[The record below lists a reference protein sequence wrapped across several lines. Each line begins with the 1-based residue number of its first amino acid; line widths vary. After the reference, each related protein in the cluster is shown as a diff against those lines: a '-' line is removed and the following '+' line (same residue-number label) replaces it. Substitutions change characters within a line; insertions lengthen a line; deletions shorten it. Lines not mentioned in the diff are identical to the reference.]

1 MQYCGKCGGEISDD
15 ARFCEHCGARIDA
28 PEYPDNWEE
37 YEEDAPV
44 QAQQTEQGNA
54 PAPKKSK
61 APLMILLAILLAL
74 LAGGGVF
81 LFMRQKGSPDPGGKP
96 TKKEKADK
104 KKEDDMDFDELEGTL
119 EALDQAQIRLVSA
132 DVSEFPKV
140 RLYVRC
146 EDSSGQTLTL
156 SSPTARIRETSAG
169 GKDIERTIK
178 KVEQLKGNQG
188 LGVELLTDKSGSMRY
203 DLASMQRVM
212 TEFIDSLDY
221 KSGDKVE
228 IISFDSFIMYM
239 CDFTDQKDLLKNG
252 VSNMTAYGD
261 TALYDALVTGIEN
274 AGARTGANCVIAF
287 TDGVDNVSRHTY
299 EEAINLALQKE
310 IPVYIIG
317 TSGADQG
324 ILQDICTRTGGQYW
338 NVNDIMDI
346 GEIYEKIYANQKDM
360 YCIEYETDGD
370 SDAYAQRIISC
381 ILKDGKYGG
390 VFKGQEFTAIKKQE
404 IQKHS
409 SRYEIVREDI
419 SWTAAKEKAR
429 AKGGHLVT
437 ITSADEEKQ
446 MEKMAADAGV
456 KYCWI
461 GGYTSVR
468 DNQAFGHWTTGES
481 FSYTNWFAGE
491 PSRNDK
497 DGTPEFYLMLWNV
510 QGAWSWNDQ
519 RDDVINSGLEYFKG
533 NVGYIIEYEQ

>member
-37 YEEDAPV
+37 YEEDTPV

-156 SSPTARIRETSAG
+156 SSPTARIRETIAG

-287 TDGVDNVSRHTY
+287 TDGVDNVSMHTY

-324 ILQDICTRTGGQYW
+324 ILHTHGRT
-338 NVNDIMDI
+338 VL
-346 GEIYEKIYANQKDM
+346 E
-360 YCIEYETDGD
+360 C
-370 SDAYAQRIISC
+370 QRH
-381 ILKDGKYGG
+381 YGY
-390 VFKGQEFTAIKKQE
+390 
-404 IQKHS
+404 
-409 SRYEIVREDI
+409 R
-419 SWTAAKEKAR
+419 
-429 AKGGHLVT
+429 
-437 ITSADEEKQ
+437 
-446 MEKMAADAGV
+446 
-456 KYCWI
+456 
-461 GGYTSVR
+461 
-468 DNQAFGHWTTGES
+468 
-481 FSYTNWFAGE
+481 
-491 PSRNDK
+491 
-497 DGTPEFYLMLWNV
+497 
-510 QGAWSWNDQ
+510 
-519 RDDVINSGLEYFKG
+519 
-533 NVGYIIEYEQ
+533 